1 MDSLEFILQRF
12 PDRSLLL
19 HQNIFEEEKSN
30 CARRQQGKR
39 NSEEKEKEC
48 CYFQVQHADLADGTE
63 FCMKLIN
70 LLNI

>member
-30 CARRQQGKR
+30 CARRKQGKG

-48 CYFQVQHADLADGTE
+48 CYFQVQHADLADGTKL
-63 FCMKLIN
+63 CMN
-70 LLNI
+70 LNM